1 MTTAVLDAL
10 RTGDDDPT
18 EPVTRPA
25 PTAPAAPMDPAARTD
40 RTAPADPTDP
50 AALAAPTD
58 PAVLVAT
65 LAARAVEARRLV
77 VDMAASPR
85 GCHLGG
91 SLSVLDIL
99 IAALHRASA
108 GDGTEVV
115 LSKGHAAAGLYAAL
129 HVSGALPENP
139 APLYGLA
146 GHPYTGHPGPKVP
159 GVRFPTGSLGH
170 GVPYAAGWA
179 LSERLRGRHGL
190 GIAVAGDGE
199 LQEGL
204 VWETC
209 QVAAAQELGNFVL
222 VVDRNGGQN
231 DGMVADISPL
241 PRLADR
247 FTAFGFDVT
256 EVDGHDLGA
265 LTALLAEDRTAA
277 RRPLAVV
284 ADTVKGKGVRAVEGK
299 AACHYVTIDQARA
312 AKWKRAIR

>member
-1 MTTAVLDAL
+1 MTDVLPPQVDHAV
-10 RTGDDDPT
+10 
-18 EPVTRPA
+18 
-25 PTAPAAPMDPAARTD
+25 
-40 RTAPADPTDP
+40 
-50 AALAAPTD
+50 
-58 PAVLVAT
+58 AVD

-77 VDMAASPR
+77 VDMAAGPR

-99 IAALHRASA
+99 IAALHRASL

-129 HVSGALPENP
+129 HVSGVLAENP
-139 APLYGLA
+139 APLYGQL

-179 LSERLRGRHGL
+179 LARRIGGQPGL

-209 QVAAAQELGNFVL
+209 QVAAAQRLGNFVL

-231 DGMVADISPL
+231 DGLVADISPL
-241 PRLADR
+241 PDLAAR
-247 FTAFGFDVT
+247 FAAFGFDTV
-256 EVDGHDLGA
+256 EVDGHDLA
-265 LTALLAEDRTAA
+265 RLTAVFGADRTGAE
-277 RRPLAVV
+277 RPLAVI
-284 ADTVKGKGVRAVEGK
+284 ADTVKGKGVPAVEGK
-299 AACHYVTIDQARA
+299 AGSHYVTIDAARA
-312 AKWKRAIR
+312 AKWKRMIR

>member
-1 MTTAVLDAL
+1 MTLLTDTLDSADTADTVGAPDAGHIL
-10 RTGDDDPT
+10 LAER
-18 EPVTRPA
+18 
-25 PTAPAAPMDPAARTD
+25 
-40 RTAPADPTDP
+40 
-50 AALAAPTD
+50 AL
-58 PAVLVAT
+58 
-65 LAARAVEARRLV
+65 EARGLV

-99 IAALHRASA
+99 IAALHRASS

-129 HVSGALPENP
+129 YVNGILPENP
-139 APLYGLA
+139 APLYGMA

-179 LSERLRGRHGL
+179 MSRRLGRKPGL
-190 GIAVAGDGE
+190 GIAVTGDGE

-209 QVAAAQELGNFVL
+209 QVAAAQRLGNFVL

-231 DGMVADISPL
+231 DGMVADVSPL
-241 PRLADR
+241 PRLAER
-247 FTAFGFDVT
+247 FAAFGFET
-256 EVDGHDLGA
+256 AEVDGHDLTA
-265 LTALLAEDRTAA
+265 LTEVLSGDRSGAT
-277 RRPLAVV
+277 RPLAVV
-284 ADTVKGKGVRAVEGK
+284 ADTVKGKGVPAVEGK
-299 AACHYVTIDQARA
+299 AASHYVTIDAARA

>member
-1 MTTAVLDAL
+1 MELL
-10 RTGDDDPT
+10 T
-18 EPVTRPA
+18 ER
-25 PTAPAAPMDPAARTD
+25 
-40 RTAPADPTDP
+40 
-50 AALAAPTD
+50 
-58 PAVLVAT
+58 
-65 LAARAVEARRLV
+65 ARRARELV

-99 IAALHRASA
+99 VAALHRAST

-129 HVSGALPENP
+129 HASGVIEENP
-139 APLYGLA
+139 APVYGQK

-170 GVPYAAGWA
+170 GVAYAAGWA
-179 LSERLRGRHGL
+179 MARRLDGLPGL

-209 QVAAAQELGNFVL
+209 QVAAAQGLGNFVL

-231 DGMVADISPL
+231 DGMVAEISPL
-241 PRLADR
+241 PDLGAR
-247 FTAFGFDVT
+247 FASFGFEVS
-256 EVDGHDLGA
+256 EVDGHDPAA
-265 LTALLAEDRTAA
+265 LSAVLSPDRAGE
-277 RRPLAVV
+277 RRPLAVI
-284 ADTVKGKGVRAVEGK
+284 AATVKGKGVPPVEGK
-299 AACHYVTIDQARA
+299 AASHYVTIDAARA
-312 AKWKRAIR
+312 AKWKRLIR